1 MDTQSKETQYEVLN
15 KETGIWTPVSKT
27 VPTVIGNEEVIFT
40 LETGEVVT
48 FSNIG
53 AIGDLQND
61 THAVRIMETEGQAD
75 GTGFVTD
82 EGVNTDEAPVAET
95 VTE

>member
-1 MDTQSKETQYEVLN
+1 MEVNYEVLN
-15 KETGIWTPVSKT
+15 KETGVWSLATNT
-27 VPTVIGNEEVIFT
+27 TIGNEYVTF
-40 LETGEVVT
+40 ETAEGVVT

-53 AIGDLQND
+53 AMGDLQSE

-82 EGVNTDEAPVAET
+82 EGVATEVAPEAEEVLE
-95 VTE
+95 

>member
-1 MDTQSKETQYEVLN
+1 MDNAVKYEVLN
-15 KETGIWTPVSKT
+15 KETGVWTPATGVT
-27 VPTVIGNEEVIFT
+27 IGNEEVIF
-40 LETGEVVT
+40 ETAEGVVT

-53 AIGDLQND
+53 AIGDLQNE

-82 EGVNTDEAPVAET
+82 EGVATEVAPEVEQ
-95 VTE
+95 